1 MKRFAISEWENE
13 DGQMEQ
19 GGLEEDAVFGEYV
32 LYEDVEPIVAD
43 RDIKAA
49 NLQLLVE
56 NVLMWEVQD
65 SAFQVAPELT
75 PHFNELFALA
85 RSLKQ

>member
-1 MKRFAISEWENE
+1 MKRYDIDA
-13 DGQMEQ
+13 DGVDYEHPE
-19 GGLEEDAVFGEYV
+19 GDFVK
-32 LYEDVEPIVAD
+32 YEDVEPIVAD

-56 NVLMWEVQD
+56 KVLEYGAFASQFEDGPPYDNAGKDADSMWNKLVD
-65 SAFQVAPELT
+65 
-75 PHFNELFALA
+75 LA

>member
-19 GGLEEDAVFGEYV
+19 GGLEEDAVFGDYV
-32 LYEDVEPIVAD
+32 RYEDVEPIVAD

-49 NLQLLVE
+49 NLRLLAE

-65 SAFQVAPELT
+65 SAFQVAPELA

>member
-1 MKRFAISEWENE
+1 MNE
-13 DGQMEQ
+13 ALNEFLKTADPLCAEH
-19 GGLEEDAVFGEYV
+19 DS
-32 LYEDVEPIVAD
+32 IVDQLDIVTSD

-56 NVLMWEVQD
+56 DVLAYDEACLRCERNGNDGGDVHEAVETWKHLVD
-65 SAFQVAPELT
+65 
-75 PHFNELFALA
+75 LA

>member
-1 MKRFAISEWENE
+1 MNE
-13 DGQMEQ
+13 ALNEFLKTADPLCAEH
-19 GGLEEDAVFGEYV
+19 DS
-32 LYEDVEPIVAD
+32 IVDQLDTVTAD

-56 NVLMWEVQD
+56 KVLEYGAFASQFEDGPPYDNAGKDADSMWD
-65 SAFQVAPELT
+65 TLT
-75 PHFNELFALA
+75 DLA

>member
-1 MKRFAISEWENE
+1 MKRYDVDD
-13 DGQMEQ
+13 DGVEHEHAE
-19 GGLEEDAVFGEYV
+19 GDFVK
-32 LYEDVEPIVAD
+32 YEDVEPIVAD
-43 RDIKAA
+43 RDIKTA
-49 NLQLLVE
+49 NLRLLAE

-65 SAFQVAPELT
+65 SAFQVAPELA

>member
-1 MKRFAISEWENE
+1 MKRYDI
-13 DGQMEQ
+13 DD
-19 GGLEEDAVFGEYV
+19 DAVEHEHPAGEYV

-65 SAFQVAPELT
+65 SAFQVAPELA

>member
-1 MKRFAISEWENE
+1 MKRFFANTSHSDVMDETPN
-13 DGQMEQ
+13 
-19 GGLEEDAVFGEYV
+19 GEYV

-56 NVLMWEVQD
+56 KVLMWEVQD

>member
-1 MKRFAISEWENE
+1 MNE
-13 DGQMEQ
+13 ALNEFLKTADPLCAEHDSIVDQ
-19 GGLEEDAVFGEYV
+19 LE
-32 LYEDVEPIVAD
+32 IVTSD

-56 NVLMWEVQD
+56 KVLEFGSFAAQFADGPPYDNAGKDADSMWD
-65 SAFQVAPELT
+65 TLT
-75 PHFNELFALA
+75 DLA

>member
-1 MKRFAISEWENE
+1 MKRYAFVEGHPAEMVELQ
-13 DGQMEQ
+13 DGEC
-19 GGLEEDAVFGEYV
+19 V
-32 LYEDVEPIVAD
+32 LYVDVEPIVAD

-56 NVLMWEVQD
+56 KVLAYEDAGVSNMYEAEQ
-65 SAFQVAPELT
+65 AML
-75 PHFNELFALA
+75 NLA

>member
-1 MKRFAISEWENE
+1 MKRYEIAI
-13 DGQMEQ
+13 DGIGYETPE
-19 GGLEEDAVFGEYV
+19 GNYV
-32 LYEDVEPIVAD
+32 RYEDIEPIIAD

-56 NVLMWEVQD
+56 KVLEYGAFASQFEDGPPYDNAGKDADSMWNKLGD
-65 SAFQVAPELT
+65 
-75 PHFNELFALA
+75 LA

>member
-1 MKRFAISEWENE
+1 MKRYDI
-13 DGQMEQ
+13 DD
-19 GGLEEDAVFGEYV
+19 DAVEHEHPEGDFV
-32 LYEDVEPIVAD
+32 KYEDVEPIVAD

-49 NLQLLVE
+49 NLRLLVE

-65 SAFQVAPELT
+65 SAFQVAPELA